1 MSLSSVLRF
10 YHFASKQLVISA
22 TAIRYVS
29 SASNKGSSSSCLS
42 YPGKPKHSSSYQA
55 IVIGAGHNGLV
66 AAAYLQL
73 AGFKKVCVLER
84 RHVVGGAA
92 VTEEIIPGFHFSRA
106 SYLLSLLRQSII
118 NDLELKKHGL
128 KLHLR
133 DPSSYTPLSTNHWK
147 TGGARS
153 LTLSSDI
160 EFNRKQISKFSKRD
174 AEAYENYEKWLS
186 RLVAAIDP
194 LIDSKTIDLNF
205 PGSFYS
211 NVKSLMA
218 VAKSAYKLRKEIGS
232 FYDLMTAP
240 ASKLLDQFFESEP
253 LKATLATDAVIGAMM
268 GPHSIGSGYVLLH
281 HVMGGV
287 EGKQGA
293 WAYPEG
299 GMGAVSNAMAK
310 SAVEKGATIF
320 TDQTVKEIMVDDDG
334 SVAGVR
340 LDDETEIFSKVVLS
354 NATPHVTFVNLLPS
368 GALPE
373 SYLNKVK
380 SVDYTS
386 PVTKIN
392 VALNALPNF
401 LADPHQTLGMGKA
414 APHHRCTIH
423 LNCEE
428 SHMLNK
434 AFQQGQQGLIPDRPM
449 IEMTIPSSL
458 DPTISPKGCHVAL
471 LFTQYTP
478 YELQNGVQ
486 WDDHWKEVYAKR
498 IFQQIDEYAPG
509 FQQSIVGYE
518 VLTPPDLERIFG
530 LTGGNIFHGAI
541 SLDQLYLSRPFSSW
555 KAHNQRDHYPSLPR
569 TPIKG
574 LYICGSGAHPGGG
587 VMGTPGRLA
596 AELVVEESRR

>member
-1 MSLSSVLRF
+1 MSFSSLLRF
-10 YHFASKQLVISA
+10 YRFPSKSLVITSA
-22 TAIRYVS
+22 PIRSV
-29 SASNKGSSSSCLS
+29 SSSSS
-42 YPGKPKHSSSYQA
+42 QGSPSR
-55 IVIGAGHNGLV
+55 HNGLV

-106 SYLLSLLRQSII
+106 SYLLSLLRPSII

-160 EFNRKQISKFSKRD
+160 EFNRRQIAKFSKRD
-174 AEAYENYEKWLS
+174 AEAYENYEQWLS

-194 LIDSKTIDLNF
+194 LIDSKAIDLNF

-268 GPHSIGSGYVLLH
+268 GPNSIGSGYVLLH

-299 GMGAVSNAMAK
+299 GMGGVSSAMAK
-310 SAVEKGATIF
+310 SA
-320 TDQTVKEIMVDDDG
+320 TVKEIMVDDDG

-340 LDDETEIFSKVVLS
+340 LADETEILSKVVLS
-354 NATPHVTFVNLLPS
+354 NATPHVTFVNLLPT
-368 GALPE
+368 GVLPE

-401 LADPHQTLGMGKA
+401 LADPHQTLGKA

-486 WDDHWKEVYAKR
+486 WDDHWKEVYAQR

-587 VMGTPGRLA
+587 VMGIPGRLA
-596 AELVVEESRR
+596 AELVAEENKR

>member
-1 MSLSSVLRF
+1 MLSVSVRF
-10 YHFASKQLVISA
+10 VTSGTKNSSPSK
-22 TAIRYVS
+22 
-29 SASNKGSSSSCLS
+29 
-42 YPGKPKHSSSYQA
+42 
-55 IVIGAGHNGLV
+55 GHNGLV

-73 AGFKKVCVLER
+73 AG
-84 RHVVGGAA
+84 GAA
-92 VTEEIIPGFHFSRA
+92 VTEEIVPGFHFSRA
-106 SYLLSLLRQSII
+106 SYLLSLLRPSII

-133 DPSSYTPLSTNHWK
+133 DPSSYTPLSSDYWK
-147 TGGARS
+147 GDGPRS
-153 LTLSSDI
+153 LTLSSDLD
-160 EFNRKQISKFSKRD
+160 FNRKQIAKFSKRD
-174 AEAYENYEKWLS
+174 AEVYESYEKWLS

-194 LIDSKTIDLNF
+194 LIDSKAVDLNF

-211 NVKSLMA
+211 NIKSLMT
-218 VAKSAYKLRKEIGS
+218 VAKSAYKLRKDIGS

-299 GMGAVSNAMAK
+299 GMGAVSSAMAK

-320 TDQTVKEIMVDDDG
+320 TDQTVKEIMVDDGG

-340 LDDETEIFSKVVLS
+340 LTDGTEILSKVVLS
-354 NATPHVTFVNLLPS
+354 NATPQVTFINLLAS
-368 GALPE
+368 GTLPE

-401 LADPHQTLGMGKA
+401 LADPHTPGSGKA

-428 SHMLNK
+428 SHMLDK
-434 AFQQGQQGLIPDRPM
+434 AFQQGQQGPM

-486 WDDHWKEVYAKR
+486 WDDNWKEIYAKR

-596 AELVVEESRR
+596 AEQVIQEAKL

>member
-1 MSLSSVLRF
+1 MSFLSLLRF
-10 YHFASKQLVISA
+10 RRLLAWEKPMVSVRFMTSGNKNSSPSK
-22 TAIRYVS
+22 
-29 SASNKGSSSSCLS
+29 GLS

-55 IVIGAGHNGLV
+55 IIIGGGHNGLV

-92 VTEEIIPGFHFSRA
+92 VTEEIVPGFHFSRA
-106 SYLLSLLRQSII
+106 SYLLSLLRPSII

-133 DPSSYTPLSTNHWK
+133 DPSSYTPLSSDYWK
-147 TGGARS
+147 GDGPRS
-153 LTLSSDI
+153 LTLSSDLD
-160 EFNRKQISKFSKRD
+160 FNRKQISKFSKRD
-174 AEAYENYEKWLS
+174 AEVYESYEKWLS

-194 LIDSKTIDLNF
+194 LIDSKAVDLNF

-211 NVKSLMA
+211 NIKSLMT
-218 VAKSAYKLRKEIGS
+218 VAKSAYKLRKDIGS

-299 GMGAVSNAMAK
+299 GMGAVSSAMAK

-320 TDQTVKEIMVDDDG
+320 TDQTVKEIMVDDGG

-340 LDDETEIFSKVVLS
+340 LTDGTEILSKVVLS
-354 NATPHVTFVNLLPS
+354 NATPQVTFINLLAS
-368 GALPE
+368 GTLPE

-401 LADPHQTLGMGKA
+401 LADPYAPGSGKA

-428 SHMLNK
+428 SHMLDK

-471 LFTQYTP
+471 LFTQYRP

-596 AELVVEESRR
+596 AEQVIQETNL